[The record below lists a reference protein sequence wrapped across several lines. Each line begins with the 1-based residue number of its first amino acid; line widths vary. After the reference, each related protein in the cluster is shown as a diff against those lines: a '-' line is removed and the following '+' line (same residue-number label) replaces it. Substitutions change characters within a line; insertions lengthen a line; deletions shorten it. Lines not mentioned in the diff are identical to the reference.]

1 MRLEH
6 PGHEKCFVDGL
17 NVPEKQNLSTL
28 MGTAKCHGA
37 KGFENKIPVH
47 APAKTGDI
55 GLEKEKN
62 TNRMHRAKMVLS
74 TEERILKGPVKGS
87 DRIYNIMFKT
97 KGGCGAS
104 SF

>member
-1 MRLEH
+1 MRLEY

-17 NVPEKQNLSTL
+17 NVPGKHNLSTL
-28 MGTAKCHGA
+28 MDIAKCHGA
-37 KGFENKIPVH
+37 KGFENKVPVH
-47 APAKTGDI
+47 APAKQETSVS
-55 GLEKEKN
+55 KNNKN